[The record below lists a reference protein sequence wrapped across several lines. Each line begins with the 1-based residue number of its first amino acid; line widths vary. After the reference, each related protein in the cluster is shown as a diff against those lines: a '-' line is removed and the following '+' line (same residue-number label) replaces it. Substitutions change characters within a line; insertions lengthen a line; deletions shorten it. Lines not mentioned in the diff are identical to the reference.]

1 MSKTDRKEMNQ
12 QALTH
17 GSAITMQQGGLSVP
31 DQPIIPFIEGDG
43 IGRDIWRA
51 VQPLLDQAVD
61 LAYHGKRKIYWLEV
75 LAGEK
80 AFQASGE
87 WLPKETLDALEKYRV
102 SIKGPLTTP
111 VGGGIR
117 SLNVALRKTLDLYVC
132 MRPLKY
138 YQGVPSPVKHPEL
151 MDMVVFR
158 ENTEDLYAGIEFLQ
172 GTPEHDR
179 FSSMLKTEFPEA
191 YEKIRFPE
199 TTNYS
204 LKPISQQGT
213 ARLVRAAINWGLIN
227 KRKKITL
234 VHKGNI
240 MKFTEGYFSIW
251 GYDLAE
257 KEFPEQ
263 VFTQRQVD
271 QILKNQGESAANEAK
286 QQAEEAGK
294 LFINDIIADIVF
306 EQTITNPVN
315 FDILA
320 TPNLN
325 GDYLSD
331 GLAAQVGGMGIA
343 PGGNINFDTG
353 IAVFEATHGT
363 APKFADKD
371 VVNPCS
377 LLLSAVMMFNYL
389 GWQEAGQILLEG
401 LEKTVQA
408 GRVTFDFHHLM
419 PGSSMVKT
427 SEFGQAIADAMQ
439 AK

>member
-1 MSKTDRKEMNQ
+1 MSKIDRQEMNHR
-12 QALTH
+12 ALTH
-17 GSAITMQQGGLSVP
+17 GSAITMQQGHLSVP

-61 LAYHGKRKIYWLEV
+61 LAYQGKRKIYWLEV

-80 AFQASGE
+80 AFQMTGE
-87 WLPKETLDALEKYRV
+87 WLPQETLDAFDTYRV

-117 SLNVALRKTLDLYVC
+117 SLNVTLRKALDLYVC

-138 YQGVPSPVKHPEL
+138 YQGVPSPVKHPEWV
-151 MDMVVFR
+151 DMVVFR

-179 FSSMLKTEFPEA
+179 FSAMLKTEFPES

-213 ARLVRAAINWGLIN
+213 ARLVRAAIQWGLEN
-227 KRKKITL
+227 KRKKVTL

-240 MKFTEGYFSIW
+240 MKFTEGYFCSW

-257 KEFPEQ
+257 KEFSDQ
-263 VFTQRQVD
+263 VFTHRQYM
-271 QILKNQGESAANEAK
+271 QIMKDQGESAAEAAK
-286 QQAEEAGK
+286 KTADTAGK
-294 LFINDIIADIVF
+294 LYINDIIADIVF
-306 EQTITNPVN
+306 EQTITNPAN

-389 GWQEAGQILLEG
+389 GWQEAGQILLDG